1 MQQNQPANFK
11 NRIGFVLASVGSAVG
26 MGNIW
31 MFPYRVGQYGGAAFV
46 LIYLFFLVVLGLPI
60 MAMEFAVGRASRKS
74 CAVSFRVLEPAGTKW
89 HWYAWLGMA
98 GNYLLMM
105 FYTTVAGSFSTL
117 YDEELVRLVV
127 FRRRSYAPRLKDAF
141 KLFRLDGLGEIGAD
155 GISFLGKRE
164 KVIHGKP
171 PKLFART
178 IGV

>member
-1 MQQNQPANFK
+1 MPLGRMRIFRRVADGEDVLRLDAFGDAEKLADNRGIETGHPAASQPQ
-11 NRIGFVLASVGSAVG
+11 IGRLQKHVRRHDRGVGVDHTLAVVGPHPRFGRDAADDDRQG
-26 MGNIW
+26 IALHI
-31 MFPYRVGQYGGAAFV
+31 GAF
-46 LIYLFFLVVLGLPI
+46 G
-60 MAMEFAVGRASRKS
+60 E
-74 CAVSFRVLEPAGTKW
+74 
-89 HWYAWLGMA
+89 
-98 GNYLLMM
+98 LLQ
-105 FYTTVAGSFSTL
+105 SFSTL